1 MTAKHLTKSITR
13 DIIIVCSE
21 QLSAFVNIHGEHDVT
36 ASKPVIS
43 EFGFWFGPNSKQNSK
58 LKGDRWS
65 LPALCCTFLSLSQ
78 TLKDRFSADIR

>member
-36 ASKPVIS
+36 ASKPWSYLNSV
-43 EFGFWFGPNSKQNSK
+43 FGSGP
-58 LKGDRWS
+58 
-65 LPALCCTFLSLSQ
+65 
-78 TLKDRFSADIR
+78 TLNKTTN